1 MPEPLTAEYLQEC
14 EYRSRRFAGA
24 YTGTSGSLAADV
36 LRLLWEV
43 RRLKVEAAYQ
53 YERKDYAAAG
63 GSFGGLSRG
72 SSS

>member
-1 MPEPLTAEYLQEC
+1 MPEPLTLDYLQQC
-14 EYRSRRFAGA
+14 EFRARRFSGA

-36 LRLLWEV
+36 LRLLAEV
-43 RRLKVEAAYQ
+43 RRFKVEAAYQ

-63 GSFGGLSRG
+63 GSFGGSSRG

>member
-63 GSFGGLSRG
+63 GSSGLSSRG
-72 SSS
+72 RSS